1 VTEYSGRRIR
11 SRTARRGTRMGPLLL
26 AAIATLASACA
37 GDARDEEV
45 RDVTV
50 RDSAGVTIVESGR
63 APSRPLLTLDTSAAV
78 DIGETLDEDPDY
90 QLFQVASALRLSDG
104 TIVVANRGSHQLK
117 LYDSTGRFVR
127 NVGRQGA
134 GPGEFE
140 QLNWMGRLPGDTIVT
155 YDFSGRRL
163 SRFLP
168 DGEFAGSVTLGGS
181 NTSDFVFPVGMLDD
195 GRMVVRRGA
204 VFTAGESPSGRSR
217 DSLMVMLAGADGIVQ
232 DTLGRFPGTESS
244 VQQSGSGNNRMM
256 MVTSV
261 PFARGTYLGVH
272 RDAIV
277 VATNDTY
284 EIRLFDTTGQL
295 RRIVR
300 RLGEPV
306 PVTPADVEA
315 YRQQQLESAERSNAQ
330 FRTLIERQLADAEYP
345 QTMPAYTSVM
355 PDAAGR
361 LWVRESTHMGEPP
374 RWAVYDPDGAL
385 MAELTVPDRFRPL
398 DIGEDYVLG
407 VLRDELEL
415 ERVLLYR
422 LAPAGD
428 LAIAASP

>member
-1 VTEYSGRRIR
+1 
-11 SRTARRGTRMGPLLL
+11 ML
-26 AAIATLASACA
+26 AAVAFLASACG
-37 GDARDEEV
+37 GDASEEEV

-63 APSRPLLTLDTSAAV
+63 APSRPLLVLDTSAVV

-90 QLFQVASALRLSDG
+90 QLFQVAFALRLSDG
-104 TIVVANRGSHQLK
+104 TIVVANRGTHQLK

-140 QLNWMGRLPGDTIVT
+140 QLNWMWRLPGDTIVT

-163 SRFLP
+163 SRFMP
-168 DGEFAGSVTLGGS
+168 NGEFVGSLTLGGS
-181 NTSDFVFPVGMLDD
+181 STSDFLFPVGMLDD
-195 GRMVVRRGA
+195 GRMIARRGA
-204 VFTAGESPSGRSR
+204 VFAAGESPSGRSR
-217 DSLMVMLAGADGIVQ
+217 DSLLVLLAGADGIIQ

-261 PFARGTYLGVH
+261 PFARSTYLAVH
-272 RDAIV
+272 RDAVV

-284 EIRLFDTTGQL
+284 EIRLFDSTGQL
-295 RRIVR
+295 RRVVR
-300 RLGEPV
+300 RRGEPV
-306 PVTPADVEA
+306 PVTPADIDA
-315 YRQQQLESAERSNAQ
+315 YREQQLENAAGPNSQ

-345 QTMPAYTSVM
+345 QTMPAYTSVL

-361 LWVRESTHMGEPP
+361 LWVRESTHLGEPP
-374 RWAVYDPDGAL
+374 RWAVYDRDGAL
-385 MAELTVPDRFRPL
+385 MAELTVPERFRPM

-407 VLRDELEL
+407 LMRDELDL

-422 LAPAGD
+422 LTPAGD
-428 LAIAASP
+428 RAIAAAP

>member
-1 VTEYSGRRIR
+1 MTEDNVLGGRIR
-11 SRTARRGTRMGPLLL
+11 SARRSARSGSLML
-26 AAIATLASACA
+26 AAVAFLASACG
-37 GDARDEEV
+37 GDASEEEV

-63 APSRPLLTLDTSAAV
+63 APSRPLLVLDTSAVV

-90 QLFQVASALRLSDG
+90 QLFQVAFALRLSDG
-104 TIVVANRGSHQLK
+104 TIVVANRGTHQLK

-140 QLNWMGRLPGDTIVT
+140 QLNWMWRLPGDTIVT

-163 SRFLP
+163 SRFMP
-168 DGEFAGSVTLGGS
+168 NGEFVGSLTLGGS
-181 NTSDFVFPVGMLDD
+181 STSDFLFPVGMLDD
-195 GRMVVRRGA
+195 GRMIARRGA

-217 DSLMVMLAGADGIVQ
+217 DSLLVLLAGADGIIQ

-261 PFARGTYLGVH
+261 PFARSTYLAVH
-272 RDAIV
+272 RDAVV

-284 EIRLFDTTGQL
+284 EIRLFDSTGQL
-295 RRIVR
+295 RRVVR
-300 RLGEPV
+300 RRGEPV
-306 PVTPADVEA
+306 PVTPADIDA
-315 YRQQQLESAERSNAQ
+315 YREQQLENAAGPNSQ

-345 QTMPAYTSVM
+345 QTMPAYTSVL

-361 LWVRESTHMGEPP
+361 LWVRESTHLGEPP
-374 RWAVYDPDGAL
+374 RWAVYDRDGAL
-385 MAELTVPDRFRPL
+385 MAELTVPERFRPM

-407 VLRDELEL
+407 LMRDELDL

-422 LAPAGD
+422 LTPAGD
-428 LAIAASP
+428 RAIAAAP

>member
-1 VTEYSGRRIR
+1 
-11 SRTARRGTRMGPLLL
+11 ML
-26 AAIATLASACA
+26 AAVAFLASACG
-37 GDARDEEV
+37 GDASEEEV

-63 APSRPLLTLDTSAAV
+63 APSRPLLVLDTSAVV

-90 QLFQVASALRLSDG
+90 QLFQVAFALRLSDG
-104 TIVVANRGSHQLK
+104 TIVVANRGTHQLK

-140 QLNWMGRLPGDTIVT
+140 QLNWMWRLPGDTIVT

-163 SRFLP
+163 SRFMP
-168 DGEFAGSVTLGGS
+168 NGEFVGSLTLGGS
-181 NTSDFVFPVGMLDD
+181 STSDFIFPVGMLDD
-195 GRMVVRRGA
+195 GRMIARRGA

-217 DSLMVMLAGADGIVQ
+217 DSLLVLLAGADGIIQ

-261 PFARGTYLGVH
+261 PFARSTYLAVH
-272 RDAIV
+272 RDAVV

-284 EIRLFDTTGQL
+284 EIRLFDSTGQL
-295 RRIVR
+295 RRVVR
-300 RLGEPV
+300 RRGEPV
-306 PVTPADVEA
+306 PVTPADIDA
-315 YRQQQLESAERSNAQ
+315 YREQQLENAAGPNSQ

-345 QTMPAYTSVM
+345 QTMPAYTSVL

-361 LWVRESTHMGEPP
+361 LWVRESTHLGEPP
-374 RWAVYDPDGAL
+374 RWAVYDRDGAL
-385 MAELTVPDRFRPL
+385 MAELTVPERFRPM

-407 VLRDELEL
+407 LMRDELDL

-422 LAPAGD
+422 LTPAGD
-428 LAIAASP
+428 RAIAAAP